1 MKRNNPA
8 PEFAT
13 WESTLRCNMYCFHC
27 GLNAGPYWHNLS
39 DLRGPQLSTNEA
51 LSMLEELSKIGIR
64 RLIIS
69 GGEFT
74 TRSDWKYLLQHALKR
89 FDSVRLISNGF
100 RGRRLIKQLEALP
113 YCDRLVLSVSL
124 DGDGYTHNCIRR
136 RGSFDKTMEILR
148 CKSLIPRTVITT
160 VIDWNFNELEEL
172 FKLLISLRVKVWA
185 IQIGLPAG
193 RLHKSNFIGLG
204 KARRLADKIRKWQ
217 TKSRGLM
224 EVIADDCFGYGHE
237 MRSEI
242 PWTGCPAGKR
252 LICILSDGGVCGCP
266 TAFDEVCGNIRKQ
279 GLKEIWEGKKMEMFR
294 HDTPHCSK
302 CDNTVCLGGCRAVQ
316 KTIKEQLC
324 F

>member
-1 MKRNNPA
+1 MKKNKSV

-13 WESTLRCNMYCFHC
+13 WESTLKCNMYCFHC
-27 GLNAGPYWHNLS
+27 GLKAGPYSHYCR
-39 DLRGPQLSTNEA
+39 DLRGPELSTTEA
-51 LSMLEELSKIGIR
+51 VSMFEELLKMGIR

-74 TRSDWKYLLQHALKR
+74 TRADWKYLLWRALKK
-89 FDSVRLISNGF
+89 FDNVRLISNGF
-100 RGRRLIKQLEALP
+100 KGRRLVKQLEIFP
-113 YCDRLVLSVSL
+113 HCDRLVLSVSL
-124 DGDGYTHNCIRR
+124 DGDGYIHNCIRR
-136 RGSFDKTMEILR
+136 RGSFDRTMEILR

-160 VIDWNFNELEEL
+160 VIDRNFNELEEL
-172 FKLLISLRVKVWA
+172 FKLLVSLRVKVWA

-204 KARRLADKIRKWQ
+204 NARRLADKIRRWQ
-217 TKSRGLM
+217 KEARGLM

-237 MRSEI
+237 MRKEI

-266 TAFDEVCGNIRKQ
+266 TAFDEVCGNIREQK
-279 GLKEIWEGKKMEMFR
+279 LKDVWEGEKMELFR
-294 HDTPHCSK
+294 HHTPHCSN
-302 CDNTVCLGGCRAVQ
+302 CDNAICLGGCRAVE
-316 KTIKEQLC
+316 KTIKKQLC